1 MLALVQMREHQNE
14 KIKMTKQNNKRS
26 ISVYAHWFGMEKP
39 LLMGTLHSDRL
50 KGKEVFSFEYIDHWL
65 QSGPAQLLDP
75 SLQLYSGLHYLNEEQ
90 DNFGIF
96 LDSSPDRWGRIL
108 MRRREAAIARA
119 DERDERKLFETDYL
133 LGVYDGHRMGALR
146 FKLEEDGPFLND
158 NKNMASPPWGSLRE
172 LEQIS
177 LRLEDDDVIDD
188 PEYLKWL
195 SMLIAPGASLGGA
208 RPKASIVDNDGD
220 LWIAK
225 FPSRNDQG
233 DIGGWEI
240 VTYELAILAGINMAE
255 SKAQKF
261 SSDYYTFLTKRF
273 DRGSDEQRIHFASA
287 MTMLGYIDGQDHADG
302 ASYLELVD
310 FIQNNGAHVDIDLE
324 ELWRRIVF
332 SICVT
337 NTDDHLRN
345 HGFLLTNEGW
355 VLSPAYDI
363 NPVET
368 GTGLKLNISDEDNSL
383 DLNLAMEVCE
393 YFRLSEKR
401 ATEIVDEVLN
411 AISSWK
417 EVATK
422 YGISR
427 VEQELKAIAFKTT
440 KIRS

>member
-1 MLALVQMREHQNE
+1 MLILVQMREHQNE
-14 KIKMTKQNNKRS
+14 KIKMANQNNKRY
-26 ISVYAHWFGMEKP
+26 IHVYAHWSGMENP
-39 LLMGTLHSDRL
+39 LHMGILHSDRL
-50 KGKEVFSFEYIDHWL
+50 KGKEVFSFEYKDEWL
-65 QSGPAQLLDP
+65 KNAPAQLLDP
-75 SLQLYSGLHYLNEEQ
+75 RLQLYSGLHYLNEDH

-108 MRRREAAIARA
+108 MRRREAAIARNENRA
-119 DERDERKLFETDYL
+119 ENKLFETDYL

-146 FKLEEDGPFLND
+146 FKIEEDGPFLND
-158 NKNMASPPWGSLRE
+158 NKHMASPPWTSLRE

-208 RPKASIVDNDGD
+208 RPKASIVDNNGS

-240 VTYELAILAGINMAE
+240 VTYELAVLAGITMAE

-273 DRGSDEQRIHFASA
+273 DRGNDGQRIHFASA
-287 MTMLGYIDGQDHADG
+287 MTILGYTDGQDHVDG

-310 FIQNNGAHVDIDLE
+310 FIQNNGANVEQDLE
-324 ELWRRIVF
+324 QLWRRIVF
-332 SICVT
+332 SICIT

-345 HGFLLTNEGW
+345 HGFLLKNDGW

-363 NPVET
+363 NPIEN
-368 GTGLKLNISDEDNSL
+368 GAGLKLNISDTDNSL
-383 DLNLAMEVCE
+383 DLNLALEVSE
-393 YFRLSEKR
+393 YFRLSDKR
-401 ATEIVDEVLN
+401 ASEIIDEILN
-411 AISSWK
+411 VVAGWK
-417 EVATK
+417 EIAKK

-427 VEQELKAIAFKTT
+427 AEQELKAIAFKTT
-440 KIRS
+440 KF

>member
-14 KIKMTKQNNKRS
+14 KIRMAKQENRRS
-26 ISVYAHWFGMEKP
+26 IDVFAHWQEMENP
-39 LLMGTLHSDRL
+39 LLMGVLHSDRL
-50 KGKEVFSFEYIDHWL
+50 KGKEIFSFEYSQNWL
-65 QSGPAQLLDP
+65 KSGPSQLLDP
-75 SLQLYSGLHYLNEEQ
+75 NLQLYSGLHYLNDDR

-108 MRRREAAIARA
+108 MRRREAALARSE
-119 DERDERKLFETDYL
+119 EREENKLFETDYL

-146 FKLEEDGPFLND
+146 FKTEESGPFLSN
-158 NKNMASPPWGSLRE
+158 NKNTASPPWASLRE

-177 LRLEDDDVIDD
+177 LRLEEDDVIDD

-195 SMLIAPGASLGGA
+195 SVLIAPGASLGGA
-208 RPKASIVDNDGD
+208 RPKASVLDNDGA

-233 DIGGWEI
+233 DIGGWEV
-240 VTYELAILAGINMAE
+240 VTYELALLAGINMAE

-261 SSDYYTFLTKRF
+261 SSPYYTFLTKRF
-273 DRGSDEQRIHFASA
+273 DRTADGQRIHFTSA
-287 MTMLGYIDGQDHADG
+287 MTMLGYSDGQDHADG

-310 FIQNNGAHVDIDLE
+310 FIQNNGANVREDLE

-332 SICVT
+332 SICVS

-345 HGFLLTNEGW
+345 HGFLLTNKGW

-368 GTGLKLNISDEDNSL
+368 GTGLKLNISEEDNSL
-383 DLNLAMEVCE
+383 DLNLVMEVSE
-393 YFRLSEKR
+393 FFRLSERR
-401 ATEIVDEVLN
+401 ATEIKDEVLN
-411 AISSWK
+411 AVSSWK

-427 VEQELKAIAFKTT
+427 AEQELKAMAFRL
-440 KIRS
+440 IR

>member
-1 MLALVQMREHQNE
+1 MA
-14 KIKMTKQNNKRS
+14 KQNNSRN
-26 ISVYAHWFGMEKP
+26 ISVYAHWSGMEDP
-39 LLMGTLHSDRL
+39 LLMGVLHSDRL
-50 KGKEVFSFEYIDHWL
+50 KGKEVFSFEYIDEWL
-65 QSGPAQLLDP
+65 KNGPAQLLDP
-75 SLQLYSGLHYLNEEQ
+75 SLQLYTGLHYLNDVQ

-108 MRRREAAIARA
+108 MRRREAALSRN
-119 DERDERKLFETDYL
+119 ENREEKKLFETDYL

-146 FKLEEDGPFLND
+146 FKLEDDGPFLND
-158 NKNMASPPWGSLRE
+158 NKNMASPPWTSLRE

-195 SMLIAPGASLGGA
+195 SMLITPGASLGGA
-208 RPKASIVDNDGD
+208 RPKASIVDNDGN

-273 DRGSDEQRIHFASA
+273 DRGNNGQRIHFASA
-287 MTMLGYIDGQDHADG
+287 MTILGYIDGQDHADG

-310 FIQNNGAHVDIDLE
+310 FIQKNGANVDQDLE
-324 ELWRRIVF
+324 QLWRRIVF

-345 HGFLLTNEGW
+345 HGFLLTNDGW

-363 NPVET
+363 NPVEN
-368 GTGLKLNISDEDNSL
+368 GSGLKLNISDEDNSL
-383 DLNLAMEVCE
+383 DLNLAMEVSE
-393 YFRLSEKR
+393 FFRLSEKR
-401 ATEIVDEVLN
+401 ATEIIDEVLN
-411 AISSWK
+411 AVANWR
-417 EVATK
+417 EVAIK
-422 YGISR
+422 YKISR
-427 VEQELKAIAFKTT
+427 VEQELKALAFKI
-440 KIRS
+440 K

>member
-1 MLALVQMREHQNE
+1 MREHPNE
-14 KIKMTKQNNKRS
+14 KTRMAKQNNSRN
-26 ISVYAHWFGMEKP
+26 ISVYAHWSGMEDP
-39 LLMGTLHSDRL
+39 LLMGVLHSDRL
-50 KGKEVFSFEYIDHWL
+50 KGKEVFSFEYIDEWL
-65 QSGPAQLLDP
+65 KNGPAQLLDP
-75 SLQLYSGLHYLNEEQ
+75 SLQLYTGLHYLNDVQ

-108 MRRREAAIARA
+108 MRRREAALARN
-119 DERDERKLFETDYL
+119 ENREEKKLFETDYL

-146 FKLEEDGPFLND
+146 FKLEDDGPFLND
-158 NKNMASPPWGSLRE
+158 NKNMASPPWTSLRE

-208 RPKASIVDNDGD
+208 RPKASIVDNDGN

-261 SSDYYTFLTKRF
+261 SSEYYTFLTKRF
-273 DRGSDEQRIHFASA
+273 DRGNNGQRIHFASA
-287 MTMLGYIDGQDHADG
+287 MTILGYIDGQDHADG

-310 FIQNNGAHVDIDLE
+310 FIQKNGANVDQDLE
-324 ELWRRIVF
+324 QLWRRIVF

-345 HGFLLTNEGW
+345 HGFLLTNDGW

-363 NPVET
+363 NPVEN
-368 GTGLKLNISDEDNSL
+368 GSGLKLNISDEDNSL
-383 DLNLAMEVCE
+383 DLNLAMEVSE
-393 YFRLSEKR
+393 FFRLSEKR
-401 ATEIVDEVLN
+401 ATEIIDEVLN
-411 AISSWK
+411 AVANWR
-417 EVATK
+417 EVAIK
-422 YGISR
+422 YKISR
-427 VEQELKAIAFKTT
+427 VEQELKALAFKI
-440 KIRS
+440 K

>member
-1 MLALVQMREHQNE
+1 MAR
-14 KIKMTKQNNKRS
+14 QNNKRT
-26 ISVYAHWFGMEKP
+26 IRVYAHWFGMECP
-39 LLMGTLHSDRL
+39 LFMGMLHSDRL
-50 KGKEVFSFEYIDHWL
+50 RGKEIFSFEYNDDWL
-65 QSGPAQLLDP
+65 QNGPAQLLDP
-75 SLQLYSGLHYLNEEQ
+75 NLQLYSGLHYLNENQ

-108 MRRREAAIARA
+108 MRRREAALARA
-119 DERDERKLFETDYL
+119 NEREELNLFETDYL

-146 FKLEEDGPFLND
+146 FKLDEDGPFLND
-158 NKNMASPPWGSLRE
+158 NRNLASPPWTSLRE

-177 LRLEDDDVIDD
+177 LRLEDDDVIED
-188 PEYLKWL
+188 PEYIKWL

-208 RPKASIVDNDGD
+208 RPKASIVDNDGG

-240 VTYELAILAGINMAE
+240 VTYELAQMAGITMAE
-255 SKAQKF
+255 SRAQKF
-261 SSDYYTFLTKRF
+261 SSDNYTFLTKRF
-273 DRGSDEQRIHFASA
+273 DRSNDGQRIHFASA
-287 MTMLGYIDGQDHADG
+287 MTMLGYMDGQDHADG
-302 ASYLELVD
+302 ASYLELVE
-310 FIQNNGAHVDIDLE
+310 FLQKNGANVGQDLE

-345 HGFLLTNEGW
+345 HGFLLTDNGW

-368 GTGLKLNISDEDNSL
+368 GAGLKLNISDEDNSL
-383 DLNLAMEVCE
+383 DLNLAMEVSE
-393 YFRLSEKR
+393 YFRLSENR
-401 ATEIVDEVLN
+401 ATEIIEEVLN
-411 AISSWK
+411 AVSSWR
-417 EVATK
+417 EIAIS

-427 VEQELKAIAFKTT
+427 VEQDLKALAFRTT
-440 KIRS
+440 NY

>member
-1 MLALVQMREHQNE
+1 MAKQDN
-14 KIKMTKQNNKRS
+14 KIE
-26 ISVYAHWFGMEKP
+26 ISVYAHWAGIEIPK
-39 LLMGTLHSDRL
+39 LMGMLYSERL
-50 KGKEVFSFEYIDHWL
+50 KGKEVFSFEYNNEWL
-65 QSGPAQLLDP
+65 QSEPAQLLDP
-75 SLQLYSGLHYLNEEQ
+75 SLQLYTGLHYLNEGQE
-90 DNFGIF
+90 NFGIF

-108 MRRREAAIARA
+108 MRRREAALARA
-119 DERDERKLFETDYL
+119 EGREEKKLFETDYL

-146 FKLEEDGPFLND
+146 FKLEENGPFLND
-158 NKNMASPPWGSLRE
+158 NKKMASPPWASLRE

-188 PEYLKWL
+188 PDYLKWL

-208 RPKASIVDNDGD
+208 RPKASIVDADGG

-233 DIGGWEI
+233 DVGGWEI
-240 VTYELAILAGINMAE
+240 VTYELAILAGINMAA

-273 DRGSDEQRIHFASA
+273 DRGKDEQRIHFASA
-287 MTMLGYIDGQDHADG
+287 MTMLGYTDGQDHTDG
-302 ASYLELVD
+302 ASYLELVE
-310 FIQNNGAHVDIDLE
+310 FIQKYGANVDLDLE
-324 ELWRRIVF
+324 QLWRRIVF
-332 SICVT
+332 SICVS

-345 HGFLLTNEGW
+345 HGFLLTDEGW

-383 DLNLAMEVCE
+383 DLNLAMEVAE
-393 YFRLSEKR
+393 FFRLSRKR
-401 ATEIVDEVLN
+401 ATEIKDEVLH
-411 AISSWK
+411 AVSKWR
-417 EVATK
+417 EVAVK

-427 VEQELKAIAFKTT
+427 VEQELKALAFKTT
-440 KIRS
+440 DEYLKLKKRQ

>member
-1 MLALVQMREHQNE
+1 MLVLVQMREHPNE
-14 KIKMTKQNNKRS
+14 KTRMAKQNNSRN
-26 ISVYAHWFGMEKP
+26 ISVYAHWSGMEDP
-39 LLMGTLHSDRL
+39 LLMGVLHSDRL
-50 KGKEVFSFEYIDHWL
+50 KGKEVFSFEYIDEWL
-65 QSGPAQLLDP
+65 KNGPAQLLDP
-75 SLQLYSGLHYLNEEQ
+75 SLQLYTGLHYLNDVQ

-108 MRRREAAIARA
+108 MRRREAAFARN
-119 DERDERKLFETDYL
+119 ENREEKKLFETDYL

-146 FKLEEDGPFLND
+146 FKLEDDGPFLND
-158 NKNMASPPWGSLRE
+158 NKNMASPPWTSLRE

-208 RPKASIVDNDGD
+208 RPKASIVDNDGN

-273 DRGSDEQRIHFASA
+273 DRGNNGQRIHFASA
-287 MTMLGYIDGQDHADG
+287 MTILGYIDGQDHADG

-310 FIQNNGAHVDIDLE
+310 FIQKNGANVDQDLE
-324 ELWRRIVF
+324 QLWRRIVF
-332 SICVT
+332 SICIT

-345 HGFLLTNEGW
+345 HGFLLTNDGW

-363 NPVET
+363 NPVEN
-368 GTGLKLNISDEDNSL
+368 GSGLKLNISDEDNSL
-383 DLNLAMEVCE
+383 DLNLAMEVSE
-393 YFRLSEKR
+393 FFRLSEKR
-401 ATEIVDEVLN
+401 ATEIIDEVLN
-411 AISSWK
+411 AVAKWR
-417 EVATK
+417 EVAIK
-422 YGISR
+422 YKISR
-427 VEQELKAIAFKTT
+427 VEQELKALAFKI
-440 KIRS
+440 K

>member
-1 MLALVQMREHQNE
+1 MRERPNE
-14 KIKMTKQNNKRS
+14 KTRMAKQNNSRN
-26 ISVYAHWFGMEKP
+26 ISVYAHWSGMEDP
-39 LLMGTLHSDRL
+39 LLMGVLHSDRL
-50 KGKEVFSFEYIDHWL
+50 KGKEVFSFEYIDEWL
-65 QSGPAQLLDP
+65 KYGPAQLLDP
-75 SLQLYSGLHYLNEEQ
+75 SLQLYSGLHYLNDVQ

-108 MRRREAAIARA
+108 MRRREAAFARN
-119 DERDERKLFETDYL
+119 ENREEKKLFETDYL

-146 FKLEEDGPFLND
+146 FKLEDDGPFLND
-158 NKNMASPPWGSLRE
+158 NKNMASPPWTSLRE

-208 RPKASIVDNDGD
+208 RPKASIVDNDGN

-273 DRGSDEQRIHFASA
+273 DRGNNGQRIHFASA
-287 MTMLGYIDGQDHADG
+287 MTILGYKDGQDHADG

-310 FIQNNGAHVDIDLE
+310 FIQKNGANVDQDLE
-324 ELWRRIVF
+324 QLWRRIVF

-345 HGFLLTNEGW
+345 HGFLLTNDGW

-363 NPVET
+363 NPVEN
-368 GTGLKLNISDEDNSL
+368 GSGLKLNISDEDNSL
-383 DLNLAMEVCE
+383 DLNLAMEVSE
-393 YFRLSEKR
+393 FFRLSEKR
-401 ATEIVDEVLN
+401 ATEIIDEVLN
-411 AISSWK
+411 AVANWR
-417 EVATK
+417 EVAIK
-422 YGISR
+422 YKISR
-427 VEQELKAIAFKTT
+427 VEQELKALAFKI
-440 KIRS
+440 KKNK